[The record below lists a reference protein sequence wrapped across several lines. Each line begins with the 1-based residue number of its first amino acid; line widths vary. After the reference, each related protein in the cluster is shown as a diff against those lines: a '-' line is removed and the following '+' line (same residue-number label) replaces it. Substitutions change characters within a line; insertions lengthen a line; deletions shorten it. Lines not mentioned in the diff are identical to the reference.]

1 MANPQGRFV
10 WHELMTT
17 DTKAAKAFYGKVVGW
32 GAQDMPTPGMTYT
45 LLTAGQAS
53 VAGLMDIPEN
63 AKKMNAPPS
72 WTGYVGVE
80 DVDGTVDR
88 IKKLGGTV
96 YVTPTDIPNIGRFA
110 VVTDPQKAAFALFK
124 QQSAPPQDQ
133 QAQPNAPGQVGWNE
147 LCADDWQK
155 AFAFYS
161 GLFGW
166 KKGEA
171 HDMGPMGTYQ
181 IFLAGDQPIG
191 GMFNKPPMVPAPFW
205 LYYVNVK
212 SIDAATESVKGNGGQ
227 IINGPMEV
235 PGGSWI
241 VQCKDP
247 QGAMFALVG
256 PRN

>member
-32 GAQDMPTPGMTYT
+32 GAQDMPMPGMTYT
-45 LLTAGQAS
+45 LLMAGQAS
-53 VAGLMDIPEN
+53 VGGLMDIPEN

-72 WTGYVGVE
+72 WTGYIGVE

-133 QAQPNAPGQVGWNE
+133 QAQPNAPGHVGWNE
-147 LCADDWQK
+147 LCADDWQT

-161 GLFGW
+161 GLLGW

-191 GMFNKPPMVPAPFW
+191 GCPSPR
-205 LYYVNVK
+205 
-212 SIDAATESVKGNGGQ
+212 
-227 IINGPMEV
+227 
-235 PGGSWI
+235 
-241 VQCKDP
+241 P
-247 QGAMFALVG
+247 QGRLLARTHPDDRWRASRSLPRPTRPGRFHGLASRDYREG
-256 PRN
+256 PRRR